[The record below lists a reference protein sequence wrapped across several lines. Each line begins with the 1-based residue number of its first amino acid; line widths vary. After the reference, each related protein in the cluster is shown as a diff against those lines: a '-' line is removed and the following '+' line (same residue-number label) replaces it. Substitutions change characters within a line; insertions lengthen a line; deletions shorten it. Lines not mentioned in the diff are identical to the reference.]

1 MLVFGDFW
9 FIPWVFSVQ
18 APILA
23 VEATNMTTGY
33 LALTLFVFAV
43 GFTIFRGSNYQK
55 YQFRLNPKQNIW
67 GKPPRTIQTSN
78 TGKPLLV
85 SGWWGIARKINYLGD
100 ILIAFSMAMPCNFSI
115 LAYMY
120 PIYLTILLIH
130 RAMRDN
136 ERCQEKYKEKWTEY
150 CKVVPYMIIPYIY

>member
-1 MLVFGDFW
+1 MLVFGDFFW
-9 FIPWVFSVQ
+9 IPWVFSVQ

-23 VEATNMTTGY
+23 VSDAP
-33 LALTLFVFAV
+33 LTQGWIAFTMLVFVV

-55 YQFRLNPKQNIW
+55 YQFRLNPKGNIW
-67 GKPPRTIQTSN
+67 GRAPRTIQTSQS
-78 TGKPLLV
+78 GKPLLI
-85 SGWWGIARKINYLGD
+85 SGWWGIGRKINYLGD

-136 ERCQEKYKEKWTEY
+136 ERCQEKYKDKWDEY
-150 CKVVPYMIIPYIY
+150 CKKVPYMIVPYVY